1 MGRISTERA
10 NRIYYEAKQLKAS
23 MTEEDKAKRKEAQRH
38 APSES
43 SNRSTKTTS
52 SASTSSPKANAKYVP
67 MDTADNQYAQA
78 LAAFNPGGTFVPRA
92 AQEEIASRKAA
103 NRSRYMDAL
112 DTSTRAGVAAAGSNT
127 TRSVMDTSETQ
138 AIKNEIAGKMAAR
151 EKDRT
156 NAGEHFRSVRGND
169 DYRDRVLGFDNGALP
184 YGRTDTARLRYAL
197 DEDYRG
203 QIDTF
208 NQRQGLLENPYDKL
222 KYLTDEE
229 RRDLQYYASRGE
241 YDRANEYLDYLA
253 PDLNAR
259 MQGIASN
266 EMAKLSEEQPV
277 AGVLAN
283 IAASREAGLG
293 VLPTIRGAVKE
304 QMGIYEPVDTNSR
317 GFRAAHMLRDTTEG
331 VGNAA
336 YNAAGGGI
344 AGDTAR
350 FLAEAGLS
358 AAQNASMLPMGGTAP
373 LVFMGS
379 MAAGQSALDT
389 LESGGTAQD
398 ALKVAV
404 ATGIIETATEKIG
417 IDNFFRIS
425 RLGKKGIQQLL
436 KEYKLGKPLVN
447 NIKSFAGDLGTQM
460 AAEGAEEMIA
470 EVAENLADTAIR
482 GDNGQYAQL
491 VQNYMANGMSEEQ
504 AKARAFTDMYIDNVL
519 KAGAQGALAGGM
531 LGVGGATIGT
541 RYNNEVT
548 AVGAELA
555 ELNITPQQL
564 ITAVQQSGS
573 KDAQDFARELSRK
586 LVLGQEVTLADMGQ
600 LHLQSNN
607 YITSKDYEAVQK
619 AAIAEEEAAR
629 NAGGNVRESE
639 SAAEAQQNESLQKP
653 QNQPVGTQTATN
665 AQTGTIDVASKATN
679 NTESIESTAG
689 QAQRSRVEVE
699 PDAVRAKLTDA
710 EMAEIERT
718 GATPTIVEEDGKRV
732 RVAWR
737 GENGTI
743 AQHWFTR
750 AEAFYKMAN
759 RITQGEASFY
769 LSIHD
774 ILTRISQNE
783 KKALE
788 QTETTPVIA
797 ELHGEPGRGTA
808 IVKWRDKNGNAVAQA
823 SFTQYELS
831 IRPEWAKENF
841 EWAEEDGSVG
851 LPKEKP
857 SSQAQPS
864 AAQTATGNT
873 VANTETNEA
882 NTGERSET
890 AAQTKTVAETSW
902 ENIQKIVQTK
912 AKGGLS
918 QKDEYTMNSAG
929 RRAFDRI
936 GRALGVE
943 IHFVDRIVNE
953 EGEANGLYQ
962 NGHIF
967 IARNAENPYH
977 VVLAHEIT
985 HHFEKTAPDVYEK
998 FKGAALEMNPGL
1010 IEKYMAMWGYDEATA
1025 EFEVTA
1031 DFAGQL
1037 LEKESTVKRIIKEDI
1052 SAARGFHRAMNA
1064 VFDKV
1069 RGDDTKGLTEEE
1081 RKLDAQLDAARDMW
1095 RRCLRETRDEKKEGG
1110 NISAEALEFSDSK
1123 TQFSLRKTA
1132 PPKKTGKAYKVFVAK
1147 NGQLYPPKVANPGGE
1162 GTPVGVWLDADV
1174 GESAPPS
1181 KTGRAQVKS
1190 GGKGTDGGSG
1200 SLAFRPGWHMG
1211 DIPHAKQFARTNPE
1225 TGKKELFPANFVW
1238 AECEYAADVDYQD
1251 EAMSYGYT
1259 ENGKFRHSYAGLPKV
1274 PTDGYYRYRTNPD
1287 PDTVPWIISGAMKVT
1302 RILTD
1307 EETDA
1312 ICRENGVEPMK
1323 RQGGALTA
1331 EDMEQKFGI
1340 KAGDTSETRGE
1351 KAEGGESRAQFSRKL
1366 PTAQSIEDEINT
1378 SDIHRT
1384 SRDNNK
1390 NNQQIR
1396 AYLNEHYPDLSVSFF
1411 NDKTTGHV
1419 EVKSVR
1425 TKAEVEAE
1433 RAERDR
1439 KDAERRKRREAEERF
1454 FKRVSTPSGRANL
1467 MQSIEN
1473 HLKRDGFDDAVV
1485 RRSRSSVR
1493 TMSFYIDAA
1502 GKTIKVSDHNTARQA
1517 NSLTQFVNLGGKANI
1532 AEVYAEIKKLLQ
1544 EEEADEATEPQF
1556 SRKLSPEQRKLDEGI
1571 RFSMKKPV
1579 EYTKN
1584 LVALHNLSSDKFGKT
1599 LDLGGFPMPSIAV
1612 TKDTIPHTNFG
1623 EISLVMPRETIDP
1636 KANKRNTVYSADAWT
1651 PIFPQIEYEANEK
1664 KAAELRRKYYDLE
1677 KRFGREAVD
1686 ALYPWGNYADDH
1698 LNRVGGEAAAIER
1711 YRDDTDMMKVFLAD
1725 TKGKVPEPVT
1735 KETKTRLSDDQIK
1748 MYDHIIGELGRGAVY
1763 AIKSGD
1769 FENPLQRRRKW
1780 FEKYG
1785 DRMKAAYKSYLTG
1798 LGFSDE
1804 EADNAVSQETRGSLT
1819 RHVLAAQRYMEN
1831 GPETKKTE
1839 TDYEATREAIR
1850 KATNKKAY
1858 ETWLKD
1864 MFGGIEKASG
1874 LYNYKERYTPSGN
1887 LRSFAATHYP
1897 VTLENI
1903 VKAMR
1908 SENGGNTKNVTGFRG
1923 VKTLRAGT
1931 AVRFKSVEHMHEL
1944 ERRLQ
1949 HLTDE
1954 EAEQISDALEERL
1967 IGVIRDIYNTRAD
1980 KSGTDNY
1987 FIIADE
1993 IGETLEEIAESGK
2006 YTLTDIRKTFE
2017 KYRYPITTE
2026 IAQDVKALL
2035 FDISEMPVN
2044 IFEAKP
2050 ERVVGFDE
2058 VLAAVVP
2065 SDIDAALK
2073 RRIEDAGMRT
2083 IEYEAGSDE
2092 SRLAAVNSVE
2102 GAKFSRKGQT
2112 LSPEFKRWFGDW
2124 ENDPENASKVV
2135 NKDGTPK
2142 VVYHGTQEE
2151 FNIFDGGAFFT
2162 DDYFNADGYASGER
2176 VVEAYIQIKNPLI
2189 IDAKGA
2195 KWDELDTEYG
2205 RSTREIVY
2213 SLDEKYDGVIFES
2226 IADSWADDADVGE
2239 YTVYYVRKPE
2249 QIKSATDN
2257 IGTFDRSNPDIRYS
2271 RKGQDAAM
2279 RRANRLA
2286 RENAR
2291 LKGQFKLTKGVKLRE
2306 SDIRKVTRE
2315 LLKEYE
2321 IIDYDKE
2328 QFERYIKMMA
2338 EEAAQADESNADAT
2352 WDSIRNV
2359 ARGLSREVG
2368 RAAFA
2373 RYADVDE
2380 EYDADLV
2387 RETYEDI
2394 RRHLGRQRV
2403 LNPWFKDPWVENE
2416 SPQRKEMRDY
2426 YRRKL
2431 FGVLTLTSD
2440 RSVDKG
2446 PLGDIG
2452 KLYEELTET
2461 FGEAYFPSDVTND
2474 EDQIMH
2480 IADVL
2485 DDLKDT
2491 LTQIG
2496 ERTPVTVAEDVEQS
2510 SRDETRRAAYEDEVY
2525 GEFYAALEKDILL
2538 RITEVRAEKPTLADK
2553 EKAKRGALKN
2563 EVKKLREERNTLQPA
2578 LTKKTREAGQLR
2590 RENALLKE
2598 ELSPGRQLRWDNADL
2613 KRLAQDVIDD
2623 YEAMDGDGV
2632 ITDMILELGNRWQN
2646 RTPADA
2652 YDAVDEAAS
2661 EIAAAVAERM
2671 PIKASKS
2678 MREDIAA
2685 DFIVRL
2691 LYETQRRVTL
2701 ADKNNR
2707 LKNRIRGLKEEIQ
2720 QNRTEAQEAL
2730 REAKAQKREAL
2741 QELKDK
2747 YKAKTAEARERQNA
2761 RELRRKIERHTGE
2774 LYKKLSKPTN
2784 EKHINEDVRPAAA
2797 LLISLINQESS
2808 FETDP
2813 ATGKRVS
2820 RGGTTRKAQLAGVGL
2835 DIDLPNILTKRTE
2848 AARKM
2853 KKAAE
2858 QIFAGEDNYLLIYDP
2873 ELMEN
2878 LAIMEDWSDKPLTT
2892 MSSAELQ
2899 VVWDAVRG
2907 VEHMITQSRKVFNEG
2922 RQWEI
2927 GTLASGLVR
2936 DVDLTNPRR
2945 TIKYGAAA
2953 SVDKLLNI
2961 DQLTPQAFFHRF
2973 GEGGDRL
2980 FRMLRRSQDKYVRII
2995 ADIQARTA
3003 EVIKDIDID
3012 KLNKDIATYKVKG
3025 GDVTL
3030 SRAQVLLLY
3039 ASIKREQAAGH
3050 ILGGGIKAKPLK
3062 GKGLYE
3068 TKQLLPVEV
3077 TQEDL
3082 DNMFKEAKLTEAE
3095 KKAADGLVN
3104 IMSTVLAEYGNEA
3117 SLRTYGYAKFREGWY
3132 VPIETDPTSN
3142 KTDNNDPLFKQFT
3155 AAASI
3160 AGRGFAKQTKEGA
3173 KNAIMVGSLFDVY
3186 AKHVND
3192 MAMYAAYVE
3201 TLENMRRVRNFKF
3214 KDGTKTQ
3221 NYIEALLTKSGVA
3234 YWDKLIRDINGGER
3248 LNNDDFS
3255 FDRFVG
3261 AYKAAAVSANI
3272 RVILQQPT
3280 AIIRA
3285 AAEINPAYLIAA
3297 MRKIPK
3303 RHEWERIKNN
3313 VGIAQWKD
3321 WGYFDINTGRQ
3332 MRDVVL
3338 GTDSLFEK
3346 FKQAGMRPM
3355 SGADSFAWT
3364 LLYHACEDEAKA
3376 KGLRPGSA
3384 AFDSFVASRF
3394 SDIIDK
3400 TQVVDG
3406 VLQRSQIMRSTNAV
3420 TKMATSF
3427 MAEPTK
3433 TYNMFLSAVWDFRH
3447 ARSKTEKQA
3456 AKKKLGFTVAALVV
3470 SFLTNAA
3477 AQSLIDALRDD
3488 DRDKEFLDKFWD
3500 AYLGR
3505 PEEDDK
3511 NKAVTVMGG
3520 NLWTAFNP
3528 VTYIP
3533 FFKDIV
3539 SLVQGFDTKRMDME
3553 SIGRV
3558 IDAAEQALAAARG
3571 EGKQTAFARALA
3583 LASEVSRVFGLPL
3596 ANIKRDSVA
3605 VLNTIAQ
3612 EKKDYGMMYNVDRAF
3627 YKLDKNVSRYVD
3639 IMLKAHDSGD
3649 TETEK
3654 RITDDLHA
3662 AGVDDKK
3669 IKDAA
3674 DKIRQKQQNVDSV
3687 TEIKDRYRTY
3697 SEAASYNKL
3706 ESYAKGTSAYRQ
3718 ANATERSKYEKMLE
3732 DALTNND
3739 TAQDRHEKA
3748 QEIGVSDNQYMEF
3761 LIAQDVANRQ
3771 RNDGTG
3777 DNEGKPGGVSK
3788 EDYITALDMTSMT
3801 RTQKSAAFD
3810 KKFKKGNPYN

>member
-1 MGRISTERA
+1 MTDKELLAQEEAARKKRA
-10 NRIYYEAKQLKAS
+10 KGARYEVNRTYGPDAYGGSNASKKMRTTAKTSK
-23 MTEEDKAKRKEAQRH
+23 TPTEDKLARLEAEGRDLYSPSTKGSSTYTPT
-38 APSES
+38 APS
-43 SNRSTKTTS
+43 
-52 SASTSSPKANAKYVP
+52 SSPKANAKYVP

-78 LAAFNPGGTFVPRA
+78 LAALNPGGTFVPRA
-92 AQEEIASRKAA
+92 AQEEIAARKAA

-112 DTSTRAGVAAAGSNT
+112 DTSTRAGVAAAGSGTVRPVMNT
-127 TRSVMDTSETQ
+127 DETV
-138 AIKNEIAGKMAAR
+138 AAR
-151 EKDRT
+151 NEWVKKAAQYEADRQS
-156 NAGEHFRSVRGND
+156 AGREFRSARGTD
-169 DYRDRVLGFDNGALP
+169 EYRDRVGSFDRSSIP
-184 YGRTDTARLRYAL
+184 YGANNTGRIRYAL
-197 DEDYRG
+197 DDSFRNELDM
-203 QIDTF
+203 F
-208 NQRQGLLENPYDKL
+208 NQRQGLLDSTYENL
-222 KYLTDEE
+222 KYLNDFEKN
-229 RRDLQYYASRGE
+229 DLANLVAQGDYE
-241 YDRANEYLDYLA
+241 RANKYLDHLQ
-253 PDLNAR
+253 PELNAR
-259 MQGIASN
+259 LQRERTNQTVA
-266 EMAKLSEEQPV
+266 MAQRDPT
-277 AGVLAN
+277 AGVIAN
-283 IAASREAGLG
+283 VTAAKEAGLG
-293 VLPTIRGAVKE
+293 VLPVIQGAWHQE
-304 QMGIYEPVDTNSR
+304 MGDYRPVDTN
-317 GFRAAHMLRDTTEG
+317 GVAFRAAHMVNDTTQG
-331 VGNAA
+331 VGDAA
-336 YNAAGGGI
+336 ERAARRSAREKALRELPPDATEAEKMAALARAGATRGKI
-344 AGDTAR
+344 ART
-350 FLAEAGLS
+350 LAEAGLS
-358 AAQNASMLPMGGTAP
+358 AAQNATLLPMGGTAP

-389 LESGGTAQD
+389 LENGGTAQD
-398 ALKVAV
+398 ALKVA
-404 ATGIIETATEKIG
+404 AASAIIESATEKIG

-425 RLGKKGIQQLL
+425 RLGSKGIKDFL
-436 KEYKLGKPLVN
+436 KGAKQYKLLANDIGTFSK
-447 NIKSFAGDLGTQM
+447 ALGSQM
-460 AAEGAEEMIA
+460 GAEGVEEMIA
-470 EVAENLADTAIR
+470 EVAGNLADTAIR

-491 VQNYMANGMSEEQ
+491 VQNYMTNGMSEEQ
-504 AKARAFTDMYIDNVL
+504 AKARAFTDMYIDNVA
-519 KAGAQGALAGGM
+519 KAGITGALAGGM
-531 LGVGGATIGT
+531 LGAGGATIGT
-541 RYNNEVT
+541 YQTSARNRELVRSFESVGNE
-548 AVGAELA
+548 LQN
-555 ELNITPQQL
+555 LNITPEQL
-564 ITAVQQSGS
+564 ISAVQQSGS
-573 KDAQDFARELSRK
+573 RDAQEYARELSQK
-586 LVLGQEVTLADMGQ
+586 LALGEEVTTAEMGR
-600 LHLQSNN
+600 LHLLSNN

-629 NAGGNVRESE
+629 NAGGNVRGSEQNLRESE
-639 SAAEAQQNESLQKP
+639 AAAEVQQGEPLQRS
-653 QNQPVGTQTATN
+653 QNQPVGAQNVTN
-665 AQTGTIDVASKATN
+665 AQTGAIDVASKAAT

-689 QAQRSRVEVE
+689 QVTGETPPVQAPQTTENAPKEARQPTTYEQGTQVQTPQGAGTVVMTA
-699 PDAVRAKLTDA
+699 DNTVAVRLA
-710 EMAEIERT
+710 
-718 GATPTIVEEDGKRV
+718 
-732 RVAWR
+732 
-737 GENGTI
+737 NGTTEI
-743 AQHWFTR
+743 FKTAD
-750 AEAFYKMAN
+750 
-759 RITQGEASFY
+759 
-769 LSIHD
+769 LS
-774 ILTRISQNE
+774 S
-783 KKALE
+783 
-788 QTETTPVIA
+788 
-797 ELHGEPGRGTA
+797 
-808 IVKWRDKNGNAVAQA
+808 AQA
-823 SFTQYELS
+823 N
-831 IRPEWAKENF
+831 ENT
-841 EWAEEDGSVG
+841 A
-851 LPKEKP
+851 LPR
-857 SSQAQPS
+857 SANAQA
-864 AAQTATGNT
+864 ATDNT
-873 VANTETNEA
+873 TANTETNEA
-882 NTGERSET
+882 NAGERSET
-890 AAQTKTVAETSW
+890 AAQSKTVAETSW

-998 FKGAALEMNPGL
+998 FKSAALKMNPEL
-1010 IEKYMAMWGYDEATA
+1010 VEKYMARWGYDEATA
-1025 EFEVTA
+1025 EFEVAA
-1031 DFAGQL
+1031 DFAGEL
-1037 LEKESTVKRIIKEDI
+1037 LEKEGTVKRVIKEDI

-1064 VFDKV
+1064 IFDKV
-1069 RGDDTKGLTEEE
+1069 RRDETKGLTEEE
-1081 RKLDAQLDAARDMW
+1081 KKLDAQLDAARDMW
-1095 RRCLRETRDEKKEGG
+1095 RRCLRETRDEKKE
-1110 NISAEALEFSDSK
+1110 
-1123 TQFSLRKTA
+1123 
-1132 PPKKTGKAYKVFVAK
+1132 TG
-1147 NGQLYPPKVANPGGE
+1147 GGE
-1162 GTPVGVWLDADV
+1162 G
-1174 GESAPPS
+1174 
-1181 KTGRAQVKS
+1181 AQ
-1190 GGKGTDGGSG
+1190 
-1200 SLAFRPGWHMG
+1200 M
-1211 DIPHAKQFARTNPE
+1211 
-1225 TGKKELFPANFVW
+1225 
-1238 AECEYAADVDYQD
+1238 
-1251 EAMSYGYT
+1251 
-1259 ENGKFRHSYAGLPKV
+1259 
-1274 PTDGYYRYRTNPD
+1274 
-1287 PDTVPWIISGAMKVT
+1287 
-1302 RILTD
+1302 
-1307 EETDA
+1307 
-1312 ICRENGVEPMK
+1312 
-1323 RQGGALTA
+1323 
-1331 EDMEQKFGI
+1331 
-1340 KAGDTSETRGE
+1340 
-1351 KAEGGESRAQFSRKL
+1351 SRKL
-1366 PTAQSIEDEINT
+1366 T
-1378 SDIHRT
+1378 
-1384 SRDNNK
+1384 
-1390 NNQQIR
+1390 
-1396 AYLNEHYPDLSVSFF
+1396 
-1411 NDKTTGHV
+1411 
-1419 EVKSVR
+1419 
-1425 TKAEVEAE
+1425 
-1433 RAERDR
+1433 
-1439 KDAERRKRREAEERF
+1439 
-1454 FKRVSTPSGRANL
+1454 
-1467 MQSIEN
+1467 
-1473 HLKRDGFDDAVV
+1473 
-1485 RRSRSSVR
+1485 
-1493 TMSFYIDAA
+1493 
-1502 GKTIKVSDHNTARQA
+1502 
-1517 NSLTQFVNLGGKANI
+1517 
-1532 AEVYAEIKKLLQ
+1532 
-1544 EEEADEATEPQF
+1544 
-1556 SRKLSPEQRKLDEGI
+1556 PEQRKLDEDYMAAVERGDMETAQRMVDEAAKAAGYTIKAYHGTPKKFNVFSKFRIGSTTDYGWFGRGFYFTTEKEAAKVYAGYLRDSNVIEAYLKVHNPFVFTDYPGGEDMSPGEIMEAVMGKKYGSRGELTEEDKAQRSEDFSKWLAANNYDGVEIWSQIMILESAQAKRTDPVTYDDDGNVIPLSERFNEKKDDI

-1579 EYTKN
+1579 EVTDR
-1584 LVALHNLSSDKFGKT
+1584 LIAWHNIRSSAIDDAIELG
-1599 LDLGGFPMPSIAV
+1599 DLAMPSFAVKPADQAHEGYGDISVIAR
-1612 TKDTIPHTNFG
+1612 
-1623 EISLVMPRETIDP
+1623 RESIDP
-1636 KANKRNTVYSADAWT
+1636 ERSKGQSIFAGDAWT
-1651 PIFPQIEYEANEK
+1651 PVFPEIGIKINERAARAAESRVRELLDAAGMTDSYSLALDPDNLAEQMKRWGGFEAAYGNKRELKLAFLQDTGRAVAIPKKDKTYSRLADIPTLRKVARTVNINDRSDIMKYEPAVRKLIRDYYVKKLGE
-1664 KAAELRRKYYDLE
+1664 KAANKLRPESEELSFSEMDNIFYAAQQLKNSGETKQTDTARLDKRIENAMRAKKIQAEYSAWLKELSKGFVERRGVRNNKSLFTPSGN
-1677 KRFGREAVD
+1677 RRGFD
-1686 ALYPWGNYADDH
+1686 ALYDDYTLANVVRAMKSQPKQGRTQFLSGSGSVKGAALSEFKTIEDVRAARGRLTPELDESGKQKYSDFTDAVKEVAGKISSDLFDGSDSLADILSH
-1698 LNRVGGEAAAIER
+1698 AKTKAAIER
-1711 YRDDTDMMKVFLAD
+1711 YL
-1725 TKGKVPEPVT
+1725 
-1735 KETKTRLSDDQIK
+1735 
-1748 MYDHIIGELGRGAVY
+1748 
-1763 AIKSGD
+1763 
-1769 FENPLQRRRKW
+1769 RR
-1780 FEKYG
+1780 EY
-1785 DRMKAAYKSYLTG
+1785 SYLQSQNG
-1798 LGFSDE
+1798 LNLS
-1804 EADNAVSQETRGSLT
+1804 T
-1819 RHVLAAQRYMEN
+1819 LA
-1831 GPETKKTE
+1831 G
-1839 TDYEATREAIR
+1839 
-1850 KATNKKAY
+1850 
-1858 ETWLKD
+1858 
-1864 MFGGIEKASG
+1864 
-1874 LYNYKERYTPSGN
+1874 
-1887 LRSFAATHYP
+1887 
-1897 VTLENI
+1897 
-1903 VKAMR
+1903 
-1908 SENGGNTKNVTGFRG
+1908 
-1923 VKTLRAGT
+1923 
-1931 AVRFKSVEHMHEL
+1931 
-1944 ERRLQ
+1944 
-1949 HLTDE
+1949 
-1954 EAEQISDALEERL
+1954 
-1967 IGVIRDIYNTRAD
+1967 DIYDLIPMANALPQEYFESKVYRA
-1980 KSGTDNY
+1980 
-1987 FIIADE
+1987 FP
-1993 IGETLEEIAESGK
+1993 
-2006 YTLTDIRKTFE
+2006 F
-2017 KYRYPITTE
+2017 
-2026 IAQDVKALL
+2026 
-2035 FDISEMPVN
+2035 SE
-2044 IFEAKP
+2044 A
-2050 ERVVGFDE
+2050 
-2058 VLAAVVP
+2058 AAVVVP
-2065 SDIDAALK
+2065 DTLSKETVKKLRDLGANVVTYK
-2073 RRIEDAGMRT
+2073 AGDQ
-2083 IEYEAGSDE
+2083 AD
-2092 SRLAAVNSVE
+2092 RLAKVNSVE
-2102 GAKFSRKGQT
+2102 GARF
-2112 LSPEFKRWFGDW
+2112 
-2124 ENDPENASKVV
+2124 
-2135 NKDGTPK
+2135 
-2142 VVYHGTQEE
+2142 
-2151 FNIFDGGAFFT
+2151 
-2162 DDYFNADGYASGER
+2162 
-2176 VVEAYIQIKNPLI
+2176 
-2189 IDAKGA
+2189 
-2195 KWDELDTEYG
+2195 
-2205 RSTREIVY
+2205 
-2213 SLDEKYDGVIFES
+2213 
-2226 IADSWADDADVGE
+2226 
-2239 YTVYYVRKPE
+2239 
-2249 QIKSATDN
+2249 
-2257 IGTFDRSNPDIRYS
+2257 S

-2291 LKGQFKLTKGVKLRE
+2291 LKGQFKLTKGIKLRE
-2306 SDIRKVTRE
+2306 SDIRKVTRD
-2315 LLKEYE
+2315 LLKDYE
-2321 IIDYDKE
+2321 IIDFDKDE
-2328 QFERYIKMMA
+2328 LEGHIRAMA
-2338 EEAAQADESNADAT
+2338 EAAQAADESNADKT
-2352 WDSIRNV
+2352 WESIRNV
-2359 ARGLSREVG
+2359 ARGLSRYVG

-2373 RYADVDE
+2373 RYADADE

-2452 KLYEELTET
+2452 KLYEELTEA

-2474 EDQIMH
+2474 EDQIIR

-2491 LTQIG
+2491 LTMIG

-2525 GEFYAALEKDILL
+2525 GELYARLEEDILN
-2538 RITEVRAEKPTLADK
+2538 RIAEVRREKPTFADK
-2553 EKAKRGALKN
+2553 KKAEQYAAVERAIEQTQSKAETAEIANRIEDA
-2563 EVKKLREERNTLQPA
+2563 KKYRERIARLE
-2578 LTKKTREAGQLR
+2578 TRL
-2590 RENALLKE
+2590 NKLKE
-2598 ELSPGRQLRWDNADL
+2598 EN
-2613 KRLAQDVIDD
+2613 K
-2623 YEAMDGDGV
+2623 
-2632 ITDMILELGNRWQN
+2632 
-2646 RTPADA
+2646 
-2652 YDAVDEAAS
+2652 
-2661 EIAAAVAERM
+2661 
-2671 PIKASKS
+2671 
-2678 MREDIAA
+2678 
-2685 DFIVRL
+2685 
-2691 LYETQRRVTL
+2691 
-2701 ADKNNR
+2701 
-2707 LKNRIRGLKEEIQ
+2707 GLKGEARQTQKDIREADTYYRQ
-2720 QNRTEAQEAL
+2720 AAQEAL

-2761 RELRRKIERHTGE
+2761 RELRRKIEKHTGE

-2797 LLISLINQESS
+2797 LLISLINQESLYT
-2808 FETDP
+2808 TDYQ
-2813 ATGKRVS
+2813 TGKPVRP
-2820 RGGTTRKAQLAGVGL
+2820 GTPPRLTDNGL
-2835 DIDLPNILTKRTE
+2835 PAVRIANKRTE

-2878 LAIMEDWSDKPLTT
+2878 LAIMEDWSDKPLVT

-2927 GTLASGLVR
+2927 GSLASGLVR
-2936 DVDLTNPRR
+2936 DVDLNNPRR

-2961 DQLTPQAFFHRF
+2961 DQLTPQAYFHRF

-2995 ADIQARTA
+2995 ADIQSRTA
-3003 EVIKDIDID
+3003 EVVKDIDID

-3062 GKGLYE
+3062 GKGLFE

-3221 NYIEALLTKSGVA
+3221 NYIEALLTQAGVA
-3234 YWDKLIRDINGGER
+3234 YWDKLINDINGGER
-3248 LNNDDFS
+3248 LKNDDFS

-3303 RHEWERIKNN
+3303 RHEWDRVKKNSA
-3313 VGIAQWKD
+3313 IAQWKD

-3447 ARSKTEKQA
+3447 AKSKTERQA
-3456 AKKKLGFTVAALVV
+3456 ARKKLGFTVAALVV

-3627 YKLDKNVSRYVD
+3627 YKLDNNVSRYVD
-3639 IMLKAHDSGD
+3639 ILLKAHDAGD

-3674 DKIRQKQQNVDSV
+3674 DKIRQKQQNVESV

-3718 ANATERSKYEKMLE
+3718 ANTTERSKYEKMLE
-3732 DALTNND
+3732 DALANNSD
-3739 TAQDRHEKA
+3739 AQGRHEKA
-3748 QEIGVSDNQYMEF
+3748 REIGVSDNQYIEF

-3788 EDYITALDMTSMT
+3788 EDYIAALDMTSMT
-3801 RTQKSAAFD
+3801 QAQKSAAFD
-3810 KKFKKGNPYN
+3810 KKYKKGNPYN

>member
-1 MGRISTERA
+1 MGRISNERA

-23 MTEEDKAKRKEAQRH
+23 MTEEDKAKRKEAQRY
-38 APSES
+38 APPEP
-43 SNRSTKTTS
+43 SNKSTKTTS

-92 AQEEIASRKAA
+92 AQEEIAARKAA
-103 NRSRYMDAL
+103 NHSRYMDAL
-112 DTSTRAGVAAAGSNT
+112 DTSTRAGVAAAGSGTVRPVMNT
-127 TRSVMDTSETQ
+127 DETV
-138 AIKNEIAGKMAAR
+138 AVRNEWAKKAAQYEADRQSAGR
-151 EKDRT
+151 E
-156 NAGEHFRSVRGND
+156 FRSARGTD
-169 DYRDRVLGFDNGALP
+169 EYRDRVGSFDRSAIP
-184 YGRTDTARLRYAL
+184 YGANNTGRIRYAL
-197 DEDYRG
+197 DDSFRNEL
-203 QIDTF
+203 DTF
-208 NQRQGLLENPYDKL
+208 NQRQGLLDSTYENL
-222 KYLTDEE
+222 KYLNDFEKN
-229 RRDLQYYASRGE
+229 DLANFVAQGDYE
-241 YDRANEYLDYLA
+241 RANKYLDHLQ
-253 PDLNAR
+253 PELNAR
-259 MQGIASN
+259 MQGNVSAAN
-266 EMAKLSEEQPV
+266 KKLAEEQPV

-283 IAASREAGLG
+283 IVGTREAGMAL
-293 VLPTIRGAVKE
+293 LPTIQGAINE
-304 QMGIYEPVDTNSR
+304 EMGVYKPVDTNGSA
-317 GFRAAHMLRDTTEG
+317 FRAAHLLRDTEEG
-331 VGNAA
+331 IGNAA
-336 YNAAGGGI
+336 YNAAGGGTKGEI
-344 AGDTAR
+344 ART
-350 FLAEAGLS
+350 LAQAGLS

-398 ALKVAV
+398 ALKVAA

-425 RLGKKGIQQLL
+425 RLGSKGIKDFL
-436 KEYKLGKPLVN
+436 KGAKQYKLLANDIGTFSK
-447 NIKSFAGDLGTQM
+447 ALGSQM
-460 AAEGAEEMIA
+460 AAEGVEEMIA

-491 VQNYMANGMSEEQ
+491 VQTYMANGMSEEQ
-504 AKARAFTDMYIDNVL
+504 AKARAFTDMYIDNVA
-519 KAGAQGALAGGM
+519 KAGITGALAGGM

-541 RYNNEVT
+541 FQTSTRNRELIRNFEDVGNE
-548 AVGAELA
+548 LQN
-555 ELNITPQQL
+555 LKITPEQL
-564 ITAVQQSGS
+564 ISAVQQSGS
-573 KDAQDFARELSRK
+573 KDAQDFARELSQK
-586 LVLGQEVTLADMGQ
+586 LALGEEVTTAEMGR
-600 LHLQSNN
+600 LHLLSNN

-629 NAGGNVRESE
+629 NAGGNVRENEQNLRGSE
-639 SAAEAQQNESLQKP
+639 AAAGVQQNAGNAAGVQQGETRENETVKP
-653 QNQPVGTQTATN
+653 ENETKRETN
-665 AQTGTIDVASKATN
+665 ETKRETGAENVASKATN
-679 NTESIESTAG
+679 NTESIKSTVG
-689 QAQRSRVEVE
+689 QVTGETPSVQAPQTTETAPKEARQATTYEQGAQVQTPQGEGTVVMAA
-699 PDAVRAKLTDA
+699 DNTVAVRLA
-710 EMAEIERT
+710 
-718 GATPTIVEEDGKRV
+718 
-732 RVAWR
+732 
-737 GENGTI
+737 NGTTEI
-743 AQHWFTR
+743 FKT
-750 AEAFYKMAN
+750 
-759 RITQGEASFY
+759 SD
-769 LSIHD
+769 LS
-774 ILTRISQNE
+774 S
-783 KKALE
+783 
-788 QTETTPVIA
+788 
-797 ELHGEPGRGTA
+797 
-808 IVKWRDKNGNAVAQA
+808 AQA
-823 SFTQYELS
+823 N
-831 IRPEWAKENF
+831 ANENT
-841 EWAEEDGSVG
+841 A
-851 LPKEKP
+851 LPQ
-857 SSQAQPS
+857 SASAQA
-864 AAQTATGNT
+864 ATGNAA
-873 VANTETNEA
+873 ANAETNEA
-882 NTGERSET
+882 NAERQSKT
-890 AAQTKTVAETSW
+890 AAQSKTVAETSW

-953 EGEANGLYQ
+953 EGESNGLYQ

-967 IARNAENPYH
+967 ISRDAENPYH

-985 HHFEKTAPDVYEK
+985 HHFEKTAPEVYEK
-998 FKGAALEMNPGL
+998 FKGAALKMNPGL
-1010 IEKYMAMWGYDEATA
+1010 VEKYMAMWGYDEAVA
-1025 EFEVTA
+1025 EFEVAA
-1031 DFAGQL
+1031 DFAGEL
-1037 LEKESTVKRIIKEDI
+1037 LEKEGTVKRVIKEDI

-1064 VFDKV
+1064 LFDKV
-1069 RGDDTKGLTEEE
+1069 RGDETKGLTEEE

-1095 RRCLRETRDEKKEGG
+1095 RRCLRETR
-1110 NISAEALEFSDSK
+1110 
-1123 TQFSLRKTA
+1123 
-1132 PPKKTGKAYKVFVAK
+1132 
-1147 NGQLYPPKVANPGGE
+1147 
-1162 GTPVGVWLDADV
+1162 
-1174 GESAPPS
+1174 
-1181 KTGRAQVKS
+1181 
-1190 GGKGTDGGSG
+1190 
-1200 SLAFRPGWHMG
+1200 
-1211 DIPHAKQFARTNPE
+1211 
-1225 TGKKELFPANFVW
+1225 
-1238 AECEYAADVDYQD
+1238 
-1251 EAMSYGYT
+1251 
-1259 ENGKFRHSYAGLPKV
+1259 
-1274 PTDGYYRYRTNPD
+1274 
-1287 PDTVPWIISGAMKVT
+1287 
-1302 RILTD
+1302 
-1307 EETDA
+1307 
-1312 ICRENGVEPMK
+1312 
-1323 RQGGALTA
+1323 
-1331 EDMEQKFGI
+1331 
-1340 KAGDTSETRGE
+1340 GE
-1351 KAEGGESRAQFSRKL
+1351 KAEGGESKGQMSRKTSPEQNIDDAAKKAGYVRVGDWYAYTRPRTDKDRKGNEYSRYPINITERRGNPRVMIGDNNAVVIENWPGFSDEQGFLLAKLSQALYDKFLPSRNYFIRATNNAKEIDLAASGKLKPSYNYRDKYAERGVSAADHFGYAQNGEYKYAYKIRGTVLGKGTDGEVLLDPKTVEVVGGLMTREDVAAEAEKEHGRIENNLAKAGWSMPAFIALTSELRSNIYTRDALTAEDLEKEIGSKESKQNAPQMSRKL
-1366 PTAQSIEDEINT
+1366 T
-1378 SDIHRT
+1378 
-1384 SRDNNK
+1384 
-1390 NNQQIR
+1390 
-1396 AYLNEHYPDLSVSFF
+1396 
-1411 NDKTTGHV
+1411 
-1419 EVKSVR
+1419 
-1425 TKAEVEAE
+1425 
-1433 RAERDR
+1433 
-1439 KDAERRKRREAEERF
+1439 
-1454 FKRVSTPSGRANL
+1454 
-1467 MQSIEN
+1467 
-1473 HLKRDGFDDAVV
+1473 
-1485 RRSRSSVR
+1485 
-1493 TMSFYIDAA
+1493 
-1502 GKTIKVSDHNTARQA
+1502 
-1517 NSLTQFVNLGGKANI
+1517 
-1532 AEVYAEIKKLLQ
+1532 
-1544 EEEADEATEPQF
+1544 
-1556 SRKLSPEQRKLDEGI
+1556 PEQRKLDEDYMAAVERGDMETAQRMVDEAAKQAMPGTKAVDKNGKLLRAYHGTKEQFTAFLRDEIGSLGRFEGSGFNFTPSEGRAKNYGGNVLSVYLDISKPLNAQKKTITVPQLAQIIRQADPTGDNIIANYASSVNDYGTERFVARESLLVARSIWDFCENDVDIYSALSVANIDAEGLIETFEKLGYDGAIHYDGYGEIKTLIAFSSNQIKSADPVTYDDDGNVIPLSERFNEKKDDI
-1571 RFSMKKPV
+1571 RFSRKVSPEITKADVEVLRGIGRKSVNDFTNSDIKKSEPW
-1579 EYTKN
+1579 
-1584 LVALHNLSSDKFGKT
+1584 ARKFYK
-1599 LDLGGFPMPSIAV
+1599 
-1612 TKDTIPHTNFG
+1612 
-1623 EISLVMPRETIDP
+1623 
-1636 KANKRNTVYSADAWT
+1636 
-1651 PIFPQIEYEANEK
+1651 
-1664 KAAELRRKYYDLE
+1664 
-1677 KRFGREAVD
+1677 
-1686 ALYPWGNYADDH
+1686 
-1698 LNRVGGEAAAIER
+1698 
-1711 YRDDTDMMKVFLAD
+1711 
-1725 TKGKVPEPVT
+1725 
-1735 KETKTRLSDDQIK
+1735 
-1748 MYDHIIGELGRGAVY
+1748 ELGV
-1763 AIKSGD
+1763 KSP
-1769 FENPLQRRRKW
+1769 F
-1780 FEKYG
+1780 
-1785 DRMKAAYKSYLTG
+1785 
-1798 LGFSDE
+1798 
-1804 EADNAVSQETRGSLT
+1804 
-1819 RHVLAAQRYMEN
+1819 
-1831 GPETKKTE
+1831 
-1839 TDYEATREAIR
+1839 
-1850 KATNKKAY
+1850 
-1858 ETWLKD
+1858 
-1864 MFGGIEKASG
+1864 
-1874 LYNYKERYTPSGN
+1874 
-1887 LRSFAATHYP
+1887 
-1897 VTLENI
+1897 
-1903 VKAMR
+1903 
-1908 SENGGNTKNVTGFRG
+1908 FR
-1923 VKTLRAGT
+1923 A
-1931 AVRFKSVEHMHEL
+1931 
-1944 ERRLQ
+1944 
-1949 HLTDE
+1949 
-1954 EAEQISDALEERL
+1954 
-1967 IGVIRDIYNTRAD
+1967 
-1980 KSGTDNY
+1980 
-1987 FIIADE
+1987 
-1993 IGETLEEIAESGK
+1993 
-2006 YTLTDIRKTFE
+2006 
-2017 KYRYPITTE
+2017 
-2026 IAQDVKALL
+2026 
-2035 FDISEMPVN
+2035 
-2044 IFEAKP
+2044 
-2050 ERVVGFDE
+2050 
-2058 VLAAVVP
+2058 
-2065 SDIDAALK
+2065 
-2073 RRIEDAGMRT
+2073 
-2083 IEYEAGSDE
+2083 
-2092 SRLAAVNSVE
+2092 
-2102 GAKFSRKGQT
+2102 
-2112 LSPEFKRWFGDW
+2112 WFGDW
-2124 ENDPENASKVV
+2124 RANDTAAVNIVPVKAISKAAAGKAENADIGKTISWGNQVVGETRIHQRSGGIATDIVGNIGEIVKSAVYLNTVVSMPDSKSKMPNTAFMHHFYTLVKYDGNLHLLKLYVEEALNNKETEVFARAYELKDIEEVAFATNGVLSQKGGLTGATNTTSTYKVADLFALVKKYDPDFKPKPASAVV
-2135 NKDGTPK
+2135 NEDGTPK
-2142 VVYHGTQEE
+2142 VVYHGTLAKGLHE
-2151 FNIFDGGAFFT
+2151 FNKDFIGSRYAADEVGFFFISRKSVAQDYAVSEFNSNTKGEVISAYLDMKKPLVFNGQYARANGYGNIFRDNDVVDVWDNFQGAIL
-2162 DDYFNADGYASGER
+2162 E
-2176 VVEAYIQIKNPLI
+2176 
-2189 IDAKGA
+2189 
-2195 KWDELDTEYG
+2195 
-2205 RSTREIVY
+2205 EIEGQ
-2213 SLDEKYDGVIFES
+2213 DYDGIILDDGTDQMYIAFEP
-2226 IADSWADDADVGE
+2226 
-2239 YTVYYVRKPE
+2239 T

-2257 IGTFDRSNPDIRYS
+2257 VGTFDRSNPDIRRS

-2321 IIDYDKE
+2321 IIDFDKDE
-2328 QFERYIKMMA
+2328 LEGHIRAMA
-2338 EEAAQADESNADAT
+2338 EAAQAANESNADKT

-2359 ARGLSREVG
+2359 ARGLSRYVG

-2380 EYDADLV
+2380 EYDADYV
-2387 RETYEDI
+2387 RETYEGI
-2394 RRHLGRQRV
+2394 RQHLGRQRV
-2403 LNPWFKDPWVENE
+2403 LSPWFKDPWVENE

-2431 FGVLTLTSD
+2431 FGALTLTSD

-2452 KLYEELTET
+2452 KLYEGLTET

-2485 DDLKDT
+2485 DALKDT
-2491 LTQIG
+2491 LTMIG
-2496 ERTPVTVAEDVEQS
+2496 ERTPVTVGEDVEQS

-2525 GEFYAALEKDILL
+2525 GKFYAALLL
-2538 RITEVRAEKPTLADK
+2538 RIAEIRAEKPTFADK
-2553 EKAKRGALKN
+2553 EKAKRDALKDKHKSR
-2563 EVKKLREERNTLQPA
+2563 VQS
-2578 LTKKTREAGQLR
+2578 
-2590 RENALLKE
+2590 LKAE
-2598 ELSPGRQLRWDNADL
+2598 IRQN
-2613 KRLAQDVIDD
+2613 K
-2623 YEAMDGDGV
+2623 
-2632 ITDMILELGNRWQN
+2632 
-2646 RTPADA
+2646 
-2652 YDAVDEAAS
+2652 
-2661 EIAAAVAERM
+2661 
-2671 PIKASKS
+2671 
-2678 MREDIAA
+2678 
-2685 DFIVRL
+2685 
-2691 LYETQRRVTL
+2691 
-2701 ADKNNR
+2701 
-2707 LKNRIRGLKEEIQ
+2707 
-2720 QNRTEAQEAL
+2720 TEAQEAL

-2761 RELRRKIERHTGE
+2761 RELRRKIEKHTKD
-2774 LYKKLSKPTN
+2774 LYKTLAKPTN

-2797 LLISLINQESS
+2797 LLISLINQESN

-2820 RGGTTRKAQLAGVGL
+2820 RGGATRKAQLAGVGL

-2853 KKAAE
+2853 RKAAE

-2878 LAIMEDWSDKPLTT
+2878 LAIMEDWSDKPLAT

-2907 VEHMITQSRKVFNEG
+2907 VKHMITQSR
-2922 RQWEI
+2922 WEI

-2936 DVDLTNPRR
+2936 DVDLNNPRR

-3062 GKGLYE
+3062 GKGLFE

-3201 TLENMRRVRNFKF
+3201 TLENMRRIRNFKF

-3248 LNNDDFS
+3248 LKNDDFS

-3355 SGADSFAWT
+3355 SDADSFAWT

-3376 KGLRPGSA
+3376 KGLRPGGA

-3394 SDIIDK
+3394 GDIIDK

-3406 VLQRSQIMRSTNAV
+3406 VLQRSQIMRSTDAV

-3433 TYNMFLSAVWDFRH
+3433 TYNMFLSAVWDWRH
-3447 ARSKTEKQA
+3447 AKSKTAKQA
-3456 AKKKLGFTVAALVV
+3456 ARKKLGFTVAALVV
-3470 SFLTNAA
+3470 SFLVNAA

-3649 TETEK
+3649 TETER

-3669 IKDAA
+3669 IKSAA
-3674 DKIRQKQQNVDSV
+3674 DTIRKKQEGVDS
-3687 TEIKDRYRTY
+3687 TTDLKDRYRPY
-3697 SEAASYNKL
+3697 DEAAKYNKL

-3718 ANATERSKYEKMLE
+3718 ANTTERSKYERMLE
-3732 DALTNND
+3732 DALANND
-3739 TAQDRHEKA
+3739 TAQGRHEKA
-3748 QEIGVSDNQYMEF
+3748 QELGVSDNQYMEF

-3777 DNEGKPGGVSK
+3777 KNEGKPGGVSK
-3788 EDYITALDMTSMT
+3788 NDYIAALDMTSMT

-3810 KKFKKGNPYN
+3810 KKYKKGNPYN